1 MSSQSTDVSVKLTYL
16 QWQSIYNDTRPYRI
30 AQFGRKKKNAQKLAH
45 NLIFHKGDSEELIRD
60 IRKTK
65 EQGAQFSLEM
75 NGFIYREYP
84 SSSMAPSDFW
94 SAEQVEKVF
103 LPECEAVIRNEIK
116 GVDQVYIFDW
126 KLRKKKTAKD
136 RQAKNRKLLSRARQ
150 VHVDTLL
157 TVDPPQTPTMERIR
171 NHLPEQARHLLSG
184 RVQMINI
191 WRPINGPVE
200 ESPIAVCDG
209 RSVDTSR
216 LIGVDITRGRYTGT
230 VQYALYDSTKPFHWY
245 YMSRQSD
252 EDVLLFKSFDS
263 RDGSVKHVPHTS
275 FPLPEARNGVRA
287 RESIEVRALGFVYPT
302 I

>member
-1 MSSQSTDVSVKLTYL
+1 MSSRSTDVSVKLTYL

-30 AQFGRKKKNAQKLAH
+30 AQFGRKKKNAQKPAH

-65 EQGAQFSLEM
+65 EQGAQFRLEM
-75 NGFIYREYP
+75 NGFIYRKYP

-150 VHVDTLL
+150 VHI
-157 TVDPPQTPTMERIR
+157 PPEHPRWNAFATIS
-171 NHLPEQARHLLSG
+171 LS
-184 RVQMINI
+184 
-191 WRPINGPVE
+191 RP
-200 ESPIAVCDG
+200 
-209 RSVDTSR
+209 
-216 LIGVDITRGRYTGT
+216 GT
-230 VQYALYDSTKPFHWY
+230 FSLAECK
-245 YMSRQSD
+245 
-252 EDVLLFKSFDS
+252 
-263 RDGSVKHVPHTS
+263 
-275 FPLPEARNGVRA
+275 
-287 RESIEVRALGFVYPT
+287 
-302 I
+302 